1 MYKMNIFKVFDIKL
15 FFIAATKKL
24 YYYYFILF
32 VNYY

>member
-1 MYKMNIFKVFDIKL
+1 MYKMNIFKVFGIKL